1 MKWLLRVN
9 VVAMVVYA
17 SFVAAMLVADVW
29 IFPKLSALT
38 PPPEAVGVAI
48 RQGGDIDGLREIAL
62 VLYDHVAEQALTV
75 NMRWLTARCSG
86 HGCISCSLLA
96 SRASMLRCWYGYAGH
111 RPGPVPVRQSDCDGE
126 AAMHGYRGGVAA
138 VVKAGLLT
146 NIKRGE
152 RSTHRLGRFC

>member
-9 VVAMVVYA
+9 VVAVVVYV

-75 NMRWLTARCSG
+75 NALVDSTVFWARL
-86 HGCISCSLLA
+86 HFLLA
-96 SRASMLRCWYGYAGH
+96 LGLACFNVAML
-111 RPGPVPVRQSDCDGE
+111 VRIRRSSARTGSSE
-126 AAMHGYRGGVAA
+126 AV
-138 VVKAGLLT
+138 GL
-146 NIKRGE
+146 
-152 RSTHRLGRFC
+152 